1 MKPDIDSLDILNI
14 TRSKAKMFEYNVDFK
29 DQIKLQIDRH
39 PSRLFDISI
48 GILGDLTYLINET
61 PFEGDEL
68 DNLDNSTVQ
77 FSAQF
82 FDSYLKARLNEEMN
96 PYLLLVGAASYYLCD
111 LPGSTRVL
119 INQLKGYDI
128 DLEARG
134 IEDLLHWIL
143 EGEFS
148 SFLYV
153 KNTIFENNLIEIY
166 EGYRKFYKTGA
177 GINELLKATDRLRK
191 ESYEYG
197 TARELLF
204 ADVICALTKK
214 RLRNSVWFS
223 LPEYSKLPLEVWRNS
238 FEKDSFIQE
247 LWPAQHMIGKEGIF
261 KGDSGLIQMPTSA
274 GKTKATEIIVRSAF
288 LSTRTSLAIIVAPF
302 RALCNEISTDLKT
315 KFYNEEISVN
325 EMTDVFQMDFEIAD
339 IIRRK
344 QILVVTPEKLLYILR
359 NSPELSNEIGL
370 IIYDEGHQFDNG
382 SRGTTYE
389 LLLTSLK
396 FLIPENAQS
405 ILISAIINNVDS
417 LNEWLNG
424 EKGAIILGN
433 NLLPT
438 YRTLALVRW
447 YEDSNDLVF
456 FSIDKKPKLDFHV
469 PNVLMEYPLKLSGRE
484 LRERFFPD
492 KSDAHSIA
500 LFLGVKLVGKGAV
513 AIFSERKDSINLM
526 CNLIID
532 AYKRGFSFPT
542 PVEESDFNEIKRLHF
557 LYEKNLGV
565 NSTTLAAKIGILTHH
580 GDIPRGIRISVEY
593 AMRKGLAKYL
603 ICTSTLA
610 QGVNLPIRYL
620 ILSKLNPSP
629 RYGGLRVRD
638 FHNLIGRVG
647 RSGMH
652 TEGSIIFAD
661 PEILKNYVHRGND
674 RKWKQINTLLNPDNS
689 ESISSSLLNV
699 FKPLYAD
706 KGDGY
711 IEIDVPYLVKMN
723 YENTESVDDELQNI
737 ALENEKYSFDGLRRQ
752 VLQRLNV
759 ISSVESF
766 LMANWENS
774 FDEDENEIDELAK
787 KTLAHFLTTEESD
800 KKNDDIAQEIIKLFR
815 VVAKNISDKIP
826 ENKRKKDF
834 GTTLYGTN
842 KVLGIEAWVFT
853 YVLEI
858 NECGNEEDLLK
869 TIWPLLEES
878 IQNNYFNNFNKPEIL
893 QDMAI
898 NWMNSIP
905 YVEIIGI
912 EDIGEIMVGQRNLT
926 MNHIVGICDNAFAYD
941 ATLVIASVIKV
952 IESHEMDVDSE
963 TIERLK
969 LLQKN
974 LKYGLRYKKEIAI
987 FELGFSDRIISNEIY
1002 SLLDENYINKNS
1014 LIAEIKS
1021 NRKKI
1026 EEKLTAYPSYFS
1038 NVLIN
1043 VLE

>member
-14 TRSKAKMFEYNVDFK
+14 TRSKAKMFEYNVDLN
-29 DQIKLQIDRH
+29 DHIKLQIDNH

-48 GILGDLTYLINET
+48 GILGDLAFLINET

-68 DNLDNSTVQ
+68 DSLDNSTVQ

-111 LPGSTRVL
+111 LPGSSLVL
-119 INQLKGYDI
+119 TNQLRRNEI
-128 DLEARG
+128 NLEARG
-134 IEDLLHWIL
+134 IENLLQWIL
-143 EGEFS
+143 EGKFKIFS
-148 SFLYV
+148 DVSS
-153 KNTIFENNLIEIY
+153 TIFEKNLTEIY
-166 EGYRKFYKTGA
+166 EGYITFYKTGTDLST
-177 GINELLKATDRLRK
+177 LLKATYKLRR

-214 RLRNSVWFS
+214 RLKNSVWYS
-223 LPEYSKLPLEVWRNS
+223 LPKYSNLSLERWSNT
-238 FEKDSFIQE
+238 FEKESFIHE
-247 LWPAQHMIGKEGIF
+247 LWPAQHMIGKKGIF
-261 KGDSGLIQMPTSA
+261 NGESGVIQMPTSA
-274 GKTKATEIIVRSAF
+274 GKTRATEIIIRSSF
-288 LSTRTSLAIIVAPF
+288 LSNRAYLAVIVAPF
-302 RALCNEISTDLKT
+302 RALCNEISTDLQF
-315 KFYNEEISVN
+315 KFRNEDINVN
-325 EMTDVFQMDFEIAD
+325 EITDVLQMDFEISNEVS
-339 IIRRK
+339 RK
-344 QILVVTPEKLLYILR
+344 QIIVVTPEKFLYMLR
-359 NSPELSNEIGL
+359 HSIDLSKHLDL

-382 SRGTTYE
+382 TRGITYE

-396 FLIPENAQS
+396 ILIPERAQS

-424 EKGAIILGN
+424 EEGAIILGN

-447 YEDSNDLVF
+447 NEDNNDLVF
-456 FSIDKKPKLDFHV
+456 FSADKEPQLDFIV
-469 PNVLMEYPLKLSGRE
+469 PNILSEYPLKLSGRE
-484 LRERFFPD
+484 RKERFFPN
-492 KSDAHSIA
+492 KNNAHSIA
-500 LFLGVKLVGKGAV
+500 LFLGIKLVSKGAV
-513 AIFSERKDSINLM
+513 AIFSERKDSIDVM
-526 CNLIID
+526 CKLISD
-532 AYKRGFSFPT
+532 AYKRGFTFPE
-542 PVEESDFNEIKRLHF
+542 PVEASDFNEIKRLHF

-565 NSTTLAAKIGILTHH
+565 NPTTLAAKIGILTHH

-620 ILSKLNPSP
+620 ILSKLNPNP

-661 PEILKNYVHRGND
+661 PEILKNFVPRGND

-711 IEIDVPYLVKMN
+711 IEIDIPYLVKIN
-723 YENTESVDDELQNI
+723 YENTESVDDVLQNI
-737 ALENEKYSFDGLRRQ
+737 ALENEKYSLGGLRRQ

-766 LMANWENS
+766 LMANWEDS

-842 KVLGIEAWVFT
+842 KVLGIEDWVFT

-858 NECGNEEDLLK
+858 NECGNEEELLK
-869 TIWPLLEES
+869 TIWPLLEEN

-974 LKYGLRYKKEIAI
+974 LKYGLRYKKEISI

-1021 NRKKI
+1021 NREKI